1 MLFSLQAYHMDKT
14 VVSKIL
20 RWMIISLAVLVI
32 TPHTYAQNREVG
44 FELGSYNYLG
54 DVARSFDINNS
65 TMGAQL
71 FVRKHINDGL
81 STRISAG
88 VGRLKGVDDEAFDV
102 FSANRRA
109 SFNGEFIN
117 FDFLLEY
124 HFLDYRN
131 ETLQQYWSPYLLFG
145 AGLYRLQGTDE
156 TGSSY
161 DSGINLRL
169 PVGFGVKYMIDR
181 RWTLAA
187 SLSAIKSNSDN
198 LDNVS
203 QSSPN
208 IKNYAGGNPNDDDW
222 MFFTSISLSY
232 TLYKIVCPQGK
243 FR

>member
-1 MLFSLQAYHMDKT
+1 MLSSLQAYHKDKT

-20 RWMIISLAVLVI
+20 GWFVI
-32 TPHTYAQNREVG
+32 VACLLIFQHKTKAQNKEIG
-44 FELGSYNYLG
+44 IELGSYNYLG
-54 DVARSFDINNS
+54 DVARSFELSNS
-65 TMGAQL
+65 TFGAQI
-71 FVRKHINDGL
+71 FVRKHINEGL

-88 VGRLKGVDDEAFDV
+88 VGKLKGVDNEAFDV

-109 SFNGEFIN
+109 SFEGDFIN
-117 FDFLLEY
+117 FDFQFEY

-131 ETLQQYWSPYLLFG
+131 EILQQYWSPYLLFG
-145 AGLYRLQGTDE
+145 AGLYRFQGTDE
-156 TGSSY
+156 TGVSY

-187 SLSAIKSNSDN
+187 SISAIKSNSDK

-203 QSSPN
+203 IDTPGL
-208 IKNYAGGNPNDDDW
+208 KNYAGGNPNDDDW

-232 TLYKIVCPQGK
+232 TLYKLVCPQGK